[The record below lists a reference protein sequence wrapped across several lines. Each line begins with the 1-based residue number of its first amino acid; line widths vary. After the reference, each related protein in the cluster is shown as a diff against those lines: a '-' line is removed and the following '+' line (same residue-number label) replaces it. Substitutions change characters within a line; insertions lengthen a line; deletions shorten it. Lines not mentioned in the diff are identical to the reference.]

1 MIELVVQIKNE
12 VGTDKISVEML
23 PRDGEANIIEKDV
36 LNGLFPHVVDL
47 FNGLLGG
54 EGFRKMEKLAQ
65 EVPPQESRILDK
77 NGIPASIPMDEEY
90 LLKKGLIEPEG
101 GVEPIDRSS
110 ATIIS

>member
-47 FNGLLGG
+47 LNGLLGG

-77 NGIPASIPMDEEY
+77 NGIPTSIPMDEEY